1 MTVSGQ
7 ELPRSLEFEVCIFFT
22 AAAKIVISYTYAV
35 E

>member
-22 AAAKIVISYTYAV
+22 AAAKIAISSYAV